1 MYLTT
6 YSLTHS
12 LTYSITQLTT
22 YSLSHLTTY
31 LLTHSLT
38 HVTYSL
44 IDGIAMDNITNNAI
58 PLYHNAAYIPSMTET
73 TNSKNKRS
81 FNNDYDEPSFDDD
94 PDNVD
99 AMDTATNVG
108 LVSEQIKRCRI
119 TTSAGEIL
127 LRKEMKKYD
136 DEITNFS
143 YSFTDEPNLVHL
155 LFNDSLSDSVP
166 NKFTITGL
174 YLNLLSYLLICLL
187 TYLQFQ
193 NTILMMHHLSIVWI
207 FMATNIIITS
217 IVSVI

>member
-1 MYLTT
+1 
-6 YSLTHS
+6 
-12 LTYSITQLTT
+12 
-22 YSLSHLTTY
+22 
-31 LLTHSLT
+31 
-38 HVTYSL
+38 
-44 IDGIAMDNITNNAI
+44 MDNITNNAI

-143 YSFTDEPNLVHL
+143 YSFTDEPNVVHL

-166 NKFTITGL
+166 NKFTITVPK
-174 YLNLLSYLLICLL
+174 YYPHDAPSVNCLDFHGYQHSNYINSVGDL
-187 TYLQFQ
+187 VNIPVLQSWDALKSTDHVITAIRVLREMI
-193 NTILMMHHLSIVWI
+193 NEY
-207 FMATNIIITS
+207 NIMY
-217 IVSVI
+217 